1 MQYKST
7 KTGIWHKIDY
17 FVGTYQCAG
26 LLINSAVIS
35 FIVLLSEKAC
45 NTWRVLHAV
54 RTEHSVL
61 QVPLGRK
68 YGSWPA
74 WMSKPS
80 DERLG
85 CGLSSL
91 WIWSGD
97 LKTIPKKII
106 QALTFK
112 NFGLS
117 IYVSLKVHII
127 NNCRWSICVSVPH
140 PFQKHSFC
148 YRESC

>member
-1 MQYKST
+1 MRVCYRFNMCVKVRENVWRVDHLET
-7 KTGIWHKIDY
+7 KAKLASKIFCTKCNTKARNVWHKIDY

-26 LLINSAVIS
+26 SLINSAVIS
-35 FIVLLSEKAC
+35 FIVLLSEQAC
-45 NTWRVLHAV
+45 STWRVLHAV

-97 LKTIPKKII
+97 LKTIPKKIM
-106 QALTFK
+106 
-112 NFGLS
+112 
-117 IYVSLKVHII
+117 
-127 NNCRWSICVSVPH
+127 
-140 PFQKHSFC
+140 
-148 YRESC
+148 